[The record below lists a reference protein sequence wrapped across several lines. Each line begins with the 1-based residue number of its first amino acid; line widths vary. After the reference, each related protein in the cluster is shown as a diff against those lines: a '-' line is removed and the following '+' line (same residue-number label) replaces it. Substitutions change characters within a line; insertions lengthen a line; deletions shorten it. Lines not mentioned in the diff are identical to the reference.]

1 MITGNIMIGSVKAN
15 SFSAISKKHKDHATK
30 ALYFGT
36 RYNKLT
42 DLKNEAEGKGLNNAA
57 RKFDREAEAAFNKHL
72 EFMSL
77 LPKKDQAIVEK
88 SVFRFK

>member
-1 MITGNIMIGSVKAN
+1 MGNVFIGAIKSN
-15 SFSAISKKHKDHATK
+15 SFSSISTKHKANATK
-30 ALYFGT
+30 ALYWGT

-42 DLKNEAEGKGLNNAA
+42 DIKNEAEGKGLDNAA
-57 RKFDREAEAAFNKHL
+57 RKFDKEAEAAFNKHL

>member
-1 MITGNIMIGSVKAN
+1 MSNVMIGSVKAD
-15 SFSAISKKHKDHATK
+15 SFTSISKKHKANATK
-30 ALYFGT
+30 ALYWGT
-36 RYNKLT
+36 RYNKST

-57 RKFDREAEAAFNKHL
+57 NKFDREAEEAFNKHL